1 MEHGLQY
8 ERKLIKNKVKLDL
21 QWLVKRQLCMLE
33 APDEM
38 HWEEYEDPDWYTPFE
53 EEEGEEEIEEEPE
66 EDRRSSRYKSM
77 LNKKDDDDEDGI
89 L

>member
-1 MEHGLQY
+1 MEHGMQY
-8 ERKLIKNKVKLDL
+8 ERKLIRNKVPLDL

-38 HWEEYEDPDWYTPFE
+38 HWEEYEDPDWYAPFE
-53 EEEGEEEIEEEPE
+53 EEEGEAEQEEEE
-66 EDRRSSRYKSM
+66 GARSSRYIDLLRRDSA
-77 LNKKDDDDEDGI
+77 DDGI